1 MIYRVID
8 GFTEPALLPSVLNG
22 LPNRPASQ
30 VMSTN
35 KRERQ
40 RARRDAQTDAS
51 ERADKMVKRN
61 KVIIRWVAIAAAVF
75 LVAFLWSLTGGD
87 SQSDSQPAE
96 ATSAGAKI
104 LGIEGCPAPDGSS
117 AQKTQFATPPKIC
130 IDTGQLYA
138 AEFST
143 NLGNFVAVLDPT
155 LDSRSVNNF
164 IFLARHHAYDQT
176 IFHRVIPEF
185 VIQGGDVQGMS
196 GSGGPGYKFA
206 GGYGPEDG
214 YLVGSLAM
222 ANKGEP
228 NTNGSQ
234 FFVITGPLGVALD
247 PNYSLMGHVIEGLD
261 VALAIQRVET
271 DSSDVPINPVSVT
284 SVTVSKA
291 TSSQTDSYKDITD

>member
-1 MIYRVID
+1 MD
-8 GFTEPALLPSVLNG
+8 GFTEAALLPSVLHV
-22 LPNRPASQ
+22 LPSRPTSQ

-40 RARRDAQTDAS
+40 RARRNAQANAS
-51 ERADKMVKRN
+51 ERADQNTKRN
-61 KVIIRWVAIAAAVF
+61 KVIVRWVAIAGAVF

-87 SQSDSQPAE
+87 SQSDPQPTE
-96 ATSAGAKI
+96 ETSAGAKT

-117 AQKTQFATPPKIC
+117 GQTTQFATPPKIC

-143 NLGNFVAVLDPT
+143 NLGTFVAVLDPT

-164 IFLARHHAYDQT
+164 IFLARYHAYDQT

-185 VIQGGDVQGMS
+185 VIQGGDVEGLN
-196 GSGGPGYKFA
+196 GRGGPGYKFTGA
-206 GGYGPEDG
+206 YGPEKG
-214 YLVGSLAM
+214 YLVGSVAM
-222 ANKGEP
+222 ANQGAP

-247 PNYSLMGHVIEGLD
+247 PNYSLMGHIIEGLD

-271 DSSDVPINPVSVT
+271 DSSDLPIDPVSMT

-291 TSSQTDSYKDITD
+291 TSSQTDSYKDLTD

>member
-1 MIYRVID
+1 MNV
-8 GFTEPALLPSVLNG
+8 LPS
-22 LPNRPASQ
+22 RPASQ
-30 VMSTN
+30 VMGTN

-40 RARRDAQTDAS
+40 RARRDAQANVS
-51 ERADKMVKRN
+51 ERADKNAKRN
-61 KVIIRWVAIAAAVF
+61 KVIIRWVAIAGAVF

-87 SQSDSQPAE
+87 GQSDPQLRE
-96 ATSAGAKI
+96 VTSVGAKT

-117 AQKTQFATPPKIC
+117 GQKTQFVTPPKIC

-138 AEFST
+138 VEFST
-143 NLGNFVAVLDPT
+143 NLGNFTAVLDPT

-164 IFLARHHAYDQT
+164 IFLARYHAYDQT

-185 VIQGGDVQGMS
+185 VIQGGDVQGMN
-196 GSGGPGYKFA
+196 GRGGPGYKFTGA
-206 GGYGPEDG
+206 YGPERG
-214 YLVGSLAM
+214 YLVGSVVM
-222 ANKGEP
+222 ANQGAP

-261 VALAIQRVET
+261 VALAIQRVAT
-271 DSSDVPINPVSVT
+271 DSLDLPLDPVSVT

-291 TSSQTDSYKDITD
+291 TSSQTDSYKGSTD